1 MSIDLIAED
10 ARLFVSA
17 LILLGVAFAGGC
29 VGSLAAVFIGRIVNR
44 R

>member
-17 LILLGVAFAGGC
+17 LILLGVAFTGGC
-29 VGSLAAVFIGRIVNR
+29 VGSLAALFIGRVVNR

>member
-17 LILLGVAFAGGC
+17 LILLAVAFAGGC
-29 VGSLAAVFIGRIVNR
+29 VGSLATVFIGRIIGR